1 MGVPGNRETIQD
13 RRRKGLPDDGRRAR
27 RTPFRNTKPVF
38 QKIVTKHQYINN
50 FTILSRPLILYD
62 SG

>member
-1 MGVPGNRETIQD
+1 MMGAAP
-13 RRRKGLPDDGRRAR
+13 R

-50 FTILSRPLILYD
+50 FTILSRPLILYN